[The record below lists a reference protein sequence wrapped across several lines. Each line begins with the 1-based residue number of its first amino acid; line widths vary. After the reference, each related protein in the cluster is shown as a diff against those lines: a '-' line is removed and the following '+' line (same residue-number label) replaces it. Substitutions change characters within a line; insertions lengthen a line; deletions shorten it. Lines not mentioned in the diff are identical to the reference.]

1 MQTRKLGRQ
10 GLEVSAIG
18 LGCMGMSIAYGERDD
33 EESTRTLHMA
43 LDRGITLLDSADR
56 YGNGK
61 NETLLGKALV
71 GRRDRAIIA
80 TKFGNRELPD
90 GGRDICGH
98 PDYVKEACDASLQ
111 RLGIDTIDL
120 YYQHRVDDKVPI
132 EDTVGAMAELVKAGK
147 VRYLGLS
154 EAGPDTIRRAHATH
168 PISALQTEY
177 SLWTRDVETELLPLC
192 RELGIGF
199 VAYSPLGRGFLS
211 ARIRQAN
218 DLIEKDRRHDHPR
231 FQAENIAQNLTLLE
245 PLQAIASAKACSPAQ
260 LAIAWVLAQGEDIVP
275 IPGTKQR
282 KWLQEN
288 IAALDISLDQTE
300 MQRLEAVF
308 QLGTTAGERYP
319 VGQLKRL
326 GI

>member
-1 MQTRKLGRQ
+1 MQTHKLGNQ
-10 GLEVSAIG
+10 GLEVPAIG
-18 LGCMGMSIAYGERDD
+18 LGCMGMSTAYGERDD
-33 EESTRTLHMA
+33 EESTRTIHLA
-43 LDRGITLLDSADR
+43 LDSGINFLDSADM

-61 NETLLGKALV
+61 NETLLGKALA
-71 GRRDRAIIA
+71 GRRNEAIVA
-80 TKFGNRELPD
+80 TKFGNRVLPD
-90 GGRDICGH
+90 GGRDICGR
-98 PDYVKEACDASLQ
+98 PEYVKQACDASLQ
-111 RLGIDTIDL
+111 RFGFDTIDL
-120 YYQHRVDDKVPI
+120 YYQHRVDENVPI
-132 EDTVGAMAELVKAGK
+132 EETVGAMAELVQAGK

-199 VAYSPLGRGFLS
+199 VAYCPLGRGFLS
-211 ARIRQAN
+211 ATIQQPD

-231 FQAENIAQNLTLLE
+231 FKAENIAQNLALLK
-245 PLQAIASAKACSPAQ
+245 PLQDIAQAKGCTPAQ
-260 LAIAWVLAQGEDIVP
+260 LAIAWVLAQGEDIIP

-282 KWLQEN
+282 KWLQQN
-288 IAALDISLDQTE
+288 MAAVDISLDDTE
-300 MQRLEAVF
+300 KQRLEEVF
-308 QLGTTAGERYP
+308 RAGITAGERYP